1 MLYTKISHMKPAERV
16 EALTTSLV
24 SLSSVNG
31 TVGEGTK
38 ADFIKEVIMSYPYFQ
53 ENPSHVWEQAIPNDP
68 YNRKNIFAFIEGH
81 GESRNTV
88 IYHAHLD
95 TVGIEDFGPLKDI
108 AFDCEKL
115 AAYFSRYEFDQDV
128 QRDAKSGEWMFGR
141 GSVDMQSGIA
151 VHLANLLHF
160 SENLDT
166 LPGNLLFMAN
176 PDEESQ
182 HSGVLASISELN
194 RLKKEKQLHYLA
206 AINTDFITPLYDGDE
221 TRYIY
226 TGAAGKLLPCF
237 YIYGREVHVGDTLAG
252 IDPNL
257 ISSEIT
263 SRLHN
268 NIHLAEKIEGE
279 LVLPPSCLYQ
289 RDNKEAYNVQTAV
302 SSCLYFNYFIYER
315 TAKEIMDLLIEVA
328 EEACRYT
335 EQKLSDYYE
344 EYVKRTDLPKKHL
357 SWDIQVYSLEQ
368 YLEKLRSRGVDPEQC
383 IEQTFKANEH
393 LELRIRC
400 FKAIEELQKLDPD
413 QGAKVIL
420 FYAPP
425 YLPHNYLKEDSA
437 RDQLLQHVIKEAADK
452 TAESTG
458 ETFVFKKFFP
468 YLADGSFLSL
478 HETDGEI
485 HSFIRNFPGWN
496 MIGTIPFKDIR
507 KLNIPSINMG
517 VYGKD
522 GHKWTERVYKPYT
535 FHVLPHLIQQTT
547 VHLLQSYRMTIT
559 TQELKGEG

>member
-1 MLYTKISHMKPAERV
+1 MLYTKISHMPPAERV
-16 EALTTSLV
+16 ETLTKSLV
-24 SLSSVNG
+24 SFSSVNG
-31 TVGEGTK
+31 TIGEGTK

-53 ENPSHVWEQAIPNDP
+53 EHPCHVWEQAIPNDP
-68 YNRKNIFAFIEGH
+68 YNRKNIFAFVEGS

-108 AFDCEKL
+108 AFDSGKL
-115 AAYFSRYEFDQDV
+115 AEYFSNYDFDEDV

-151 VHLANLLHF
+151 VHLSNLLHF
-160 SENLDT
+160 SENPKA

-182 HSGVLASISELN
+182 HAGILASISELN
-194 RLKKEKQLHYLA
+194 RLKKEKQIQYLA
-206 AINTDFITPLYDGDE
+206 AINTDFITPLYDGDA

-237 YIYGREVHVGDTLAG
+237 YISGREVHVGDTLAG

-263 SRLHN
+263 RRIHN

-302 SSCLYFNYFIYER
+302 SSYLYFNYFIYEK
-315 TAKEIMDLLIEVA
+315 TAKEVMDQLTQVA
-328 EEACRYT
+328 EKACRDT
-335 EQKLSDYYE
+335 EQKLSEYYE
-344 EYVKRTDLPKKHL
+344 EYLKRTNLPKRHL
-357 SWDIQVYSLEQ
+357 SWDIQVFSVDQ
-368 YLEKLRSRGVDPEQC
+368 YMEKLRSRGVDPEQC
-383 IEQTFKANEH
+383 IEQAFKANEH
-393 LELRIRC
+393 LELRMRC
-400 FKAIEELQKLDPD
+400 FHAIEELQKLDPD

-425 YLPHNYLKEDSA
+425 YLPHNYLNEEST
-437 RDQLLQHVIKEAADK
+437 RDQLLQHVIKEAVDK
-452 TAESTG
+452 TAETTG

-478 HETDGEI
+478 HETDDEI
-485 HSFIRNFPGWN
+485 NSFIRNFPGWE

-535 FHVLPHLIQQTT
+535 FHVLPDLIQQTT
-547 VHLLQSYRMTIT
+547 VHLLQSYRMNISTK
-559 TQELKGEG
+559 EPKGEG